1 MNYKK
6 INAAVI
12 SAIVGITLLSVSA
25 MPAFAQGTASTSATN
40 LRMRAQKNAANTV
53 ARVTQTVN
61 RAITEITNR
70 VNALTSLETRVN
82 AIQKLSSSEKSSLS
96 SQIQTQITTMKN
108 LQAQITA
115 DGNGNSTST
124 STSSLK
130 TDMQSITKAYR
141 IYALIIPQGTIA
153 AAGDRAT
160 AIASAITTLSG
171 SLQTRITQ
179 AQAAGA
185 TMTSSISALA
195 DLKAKAA
202 DADAQAQ
209 AAIDKVASLVP
220 DNGNA
225 TVLQANNAA
234 LKAARTDIQTAQ
246 KDLVTARQDA
256 QSIIQAIKAAE
267 KTQAATSTASNP

>member
-6 INAAVI
+6 INAVVV
-12 SAIVGITLLSVSA
+12 SAIVGIALFSAGA
-25 MPAFAQGTASTSATN
+25 MPVFAQGTTSTSATN

-61 RAITEITNR
+61 RAITEIANR

-115 DGNGNSTST
+115 DENSN

-160 AIASAITTLSG
+160 AIANAITTLSV

-179 AQAAGA
+179 AQATGV

-209 AAIDKVASLVP
+209 AAIGKVASLVP
-220 DNGNA
+220 DNGDA

-256 QSIIQAIKAAE
+256 QSIIQAVKAAE
-267 KTQAATSTASNP
+267 KTKAATSTTSNP

>member
-115 DGNGNSTST
+115 DGNGNST

>member
-82 AIQKLSSSEKSSLS
+82 AIQKLSSGEKSSLS

-115 DGNGNSTST
+115 DGNGN